1 MRAGMQ
7 ASFTC
12 TLSEAVPVGEA
23 TWYINGAAVQPDD
36 TDWTVTA
43 DGSHHALMLSNA
55 QPQHAGEVT
64 FAARDAVAS
73 ARLSVLGEWVA
84 EVPPL
89 RFGSGAHLIPPPD
102 LVTIQSWLLCSSIRP
117 YEPVDSGCSS
127 SCCRSRNTL

>member
-1 MRAGMQ
+1 MLPTGWRLEVLEPPQDASVRAGMQ

-23 TWYINGAAVQPDD
+23 TWYINGAAIQPDD
-36 TDWTVTA
+36 ADWTVTA
-43 DGSHHALMLSNA
+43 DGSHHALMLNSA
-55 QPQHAGEVT
+55 QPQHTGEVT

-89 RFGSGAHLIPPPD
+89 ESGFGVHLAPH
-102 LVTIQSWLLCSSIRP
+102 LHF
-117 YEPVDSGCSS
+117 DSDG
-127 SCCRSRNTL
+127 

>member
-1 MRAGMQ
+1 MQ

-23 TWYINGAAVQPDD
+23 TWYINGAAIQPED

-43 DGSHHALMLSNA
+43 DGSHHALTLSSA
-55 QPQHAGEVT
+55 QPQHTGEVT

-84 EVPPL
+84 EAPPL
-89 RFGSGAHLIPPPD
+89 RSGSGSHTHTPAPAPPSLHFDSDGWPFRAGF
-102 LVTIQSWLLCSSIRP
+102 CARP
-117 YEPVDSGCSS
+117 
-127 SCCRSRNTL
+127 